1 MSFDVAVLFEEDFT
15 TEGFGEREILNKVLV
30 ELTGVEII
38 FKIFTLLAC

>member
-1 MSFDVAVLFEEDFT
+1 MSFDLAVVFEEDFT
-15 TEGFGEREILNKVLV
+15 TEGFGEWEILNKVLV